1 MNKKV
6 MLLEL
11 AVATFLSGGIALADD
26 QFRGNGGD
34 QYQAQN
40 NERDQYQAQKRQ
52 TVGRDMMTTEEHQ
65 DHRTKM
71 RSAPTRDERAQVR
84 ADQHEKMKQRAE
96 EQGKSL
102 PENPPAGGMMGG
114 EMGGRM
120 GGGGKR

>member
-40 NERDQYQAQKRQ
+40 NERDQYQGQKRQ
-52 TVGRDMMTTEEHQ
+52 TVGRDMMTPEEYQ

-71 RSAPTRDERAQVR
+71 RSAPTKDERAQVR

-102 PENPPAGGMMGG
+102 PENPPAGGMGG
-114 EMGGRM
+114 EMGGSM